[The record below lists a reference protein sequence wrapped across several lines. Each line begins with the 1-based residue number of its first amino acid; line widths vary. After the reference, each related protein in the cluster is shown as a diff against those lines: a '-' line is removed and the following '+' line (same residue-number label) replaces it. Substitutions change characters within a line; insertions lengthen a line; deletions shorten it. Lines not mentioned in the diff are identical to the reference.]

1 MDLSRRTVTA
11 EPETAVA
18 VAGSVAGRLE
28 STVAVAGAAAV
39 EHIAIAAAV
48 VSDARRSGAIAE
60 SAAARRLQPD
70 TAQSLDC
77 RTERAPRGFAA
88 TDSFVIRFR
97 TELLPFD
104 LPY

>member
-1 MDLSRRTVTA
+1 MEGLSRRTVTA
-11 EPETAVA
+11 EPAIAVA

-28 STVAVAGAAAV
+28 STVAAAGAAAV
-39 EHIAIAAAV
+39 ERTAIAAAAV
-48 VSDARRSGAIAE
+48 FAASRSGTIAE
-60 SAAARRLQPD
+60 PDAAGRLPPD

-77 RTERAPRGFAA
+77 RTERAPRRFAA

-104 LPY
+104 LP